1 MATTYQL
8 IRDKLRDKLLTVTSI
23 QEVARYPKR
32 EFTGYPAA
40 ILVPAEGDSEWETNN
55 EHERVYAFDCQI
67 FYETKTLGN
76 DETLDRLYNVVD
88 EILDEFAE
96 DPNLEQPTVIA
107 LPAKK
112 TMITVQPVSAG
123 WEEVDDTELLMAR
136 IQIKVVI
143 SVDIT

>member
-1 MATTYQL
+1 MATTFQT

-32 EFTGYPAA
+32 EFLGFPAA
-40 ILVPAEGDSEWETNN
+40 ILVPAEGESDWETNN
-55 EHERVYAFDCQI
+55 EHTRVYAFDCKI
-67 FYETKTLGN
+67 FYETKELGN

-96 DPNLEQPTVIA
+96 DPNLEQPTVIS

-112 TMITVQPVSAG
+112 TMITVNPVSVG
-123 WEEVDDTELLMAR
+123 WESLDDSELLMAK
-136 IQIKVVI
+136 ISIKVLV